1 MATAGVGPRHREG
14 EEKEA
19 RAHAPLSPPGLP
31 GQGYPVLISPAL
43 TVPQL
48 RPQTRRLPLGGSCI
62 PHPPLDAQALNHN
75 RPPSP
80 RK

>member
-31 GQGYPVLISPAL
+31 GQGYPALISPAL
-43 TVPQL
+43 TVSPGMPADPPGPSRWVVYSSLSFRRPSAQPQ
-48 RPQTRRLPLGGSCI
+48 
-62 PHPPLDAQALNHN
+62 
-75 RPPSP
+75 SP
-80 RK
+80 A